1 MTNGTQPTQPP
12 PRQQGLPVWGWIAIG
27 CGGIAVLGAIGFTV
41 LGWFAFNKARDVAS
55 DFEDNPS
62 KAAAELVVRMNP
74 DLEMVESDED
84 AGTLTVREKS
94 SGKVLTFDYA
104 DIKEGRISFETEEG
118 RVEIGG
124 PSEGEGVMTITT
136 PEGETRIGQS
146 EELPDW
152 VPVHPATASQQAAF
166 QTTGPSGEAGHVALT
181 VDADADDVVSFYKE
195 ALESAGYEVSVSS
208 FSGGGESA
216 SIVSGQKG
224 SGTVVA
230 TVSEAEGH
238 AQVALQYNSGS

>member
-1 MTNGTQPTQPP
+1 MTNGAQPTQPQE
-12 PRQQGLPVWGWIAIG
+12 RQQGLPVWGWIAIG
-27 CGGIAVLGAIGFTV
+27 CGGIAVLGAIGITV
-41 LGWFAFNKARDVAS
+41 LGWFAFNKAKDVAS
-55 DFEDNPS
+55 EFEDNPS

-84 AGTLTVREKS
+84 AGTITVREKS

-118 RVEIGG
+118 RVEIG
-124 PSEGEGVMTITT
+124 
-136 PEGETRIGQS
+136 QS
-146 EELPDW
+146 GELPDW
-152 VPVHPATASQQAAF
+152 VPVHPATSSQQAAF

-224 SGTVVA
+224 SGNVVA

-238 AQVALQYNSGS
+238 TQVALQYSSGD

>member
-1 MTNGTQPTQPP
+1 MTNGAQPRQPQ
-12 PRQQGLPVWGWIAIG
+12 PRQQGMPVWGWIAIG
-27 CGGIAVLGAIGFTV
+27 CGGILVLGAVVFTV
-41 LGWFAFNKARDVAS
+41 LGWLAVNKAKDMAS

-74 DLEMVESDED
+74 DLEMVESDDD
-84 AGTLTVREKS
+84 AGTITVREKS
-94 SGKVLTFDYA
+94 SGKVVTFDYK
-104 DIKEGRISFETEEG
+104 DIQEGRFSFETEEG
-118 RVEIGG
+118 RVEIG
-124 PSEGEGVMTITT
+124 
-136 PEGETRIGQS
+136 QS
-146 EELPDW
+146 GELPDW
-152 VPVHPATASQQAAF
+152 VPVHPATSSQEAAF
-166 QTTGPSGEAGHVALT
+166 QTTGPTGEAGHVALT
-181 VDADADDVVSFYKE
+181 VDADADAVVSFYKE

-238 AQVALQYNSGS
+238 TQVALQYNSGE